1 MMKINAKD
9 TIRVVKANYDV
20 SLNKP
25 ILAMLI
31 DGKFKEFKPF
41 YMDTVEIKFQKHDLI
56 ATDTRDID
64 IILELLL
71 VFYPMANYTI
81 LHDVNTDV
89 YKFEYSSIKHD
100 KMYVIDITFYVKK
113 NKIYRLEIN

>member
-1 MMKINAKD
+1 MKINAKD

-64 IILELLL
+64 IILELLI

-81 LHDVNTDV
+81 LRDVNTDV
-89 YKFEYSSIKHD
+89 YKFEYSSIKQD